1 MQILGDE
8 TSGNCLKVRY
18 TADHLGRAYDWVQ
31 VSALDGETRRPEFL
45 AINPMGQIPAIV
57 LDDGRT
63 LAQSNAIIRYLA
75 AGSAMLPDDA
85 FSGAKVDEWLF
96 WEQYSH
102 EPYIAVARFWHFAG
116 LAEQNAARLPAK
128 MEGGYHALDVME
140 QHLSGREFFVGRR
153 YGIADI
159 ALYAYTH
166 VAHEGGFS
174 LDDFPAIRAWLARF
188 AALPGYLPMPHRP
201 E

>member
-8 TSGNCLKVRY
+8 SSGNCLKVRY

-45 AINPMGQIPAIV
+45 AINPMGQIPAIL
-57 LDDGRT
+57 LDDGRR

-85 FSGAKVDEWLF
+85 FSAAKVDEWLF

-102 EPYIAVARFWHFAG
+102 EPYIAVCRFQMHYLGKSA
-116 LAEQNAARLPAK
+116 AEREAWRVERGEA
-128 MEGGYHALDVME
+128 ALDLMDR
-140 QHLSGREFFVGRR
+140 HLATRDWFANDRFS
-153 YGIADI
+153 IADI
-159 ALYAYTH
+159 ALLAYTRL
-166 VAHEGGFS
+166 AHEGGFDLS
-174 LDDFPAIRAWLARF
+174 GRGNVRGWIRRCEGQLKLEPAPTGLN
-188 AALPGYLPMPHRP
+188 
-201 E
+201 